1 MMWEI
6 LGLTHLLK
14 EWRHMPDAPPS
25 EYSLF
30 DIHRN
35 RNQRFSVKEIAAQR
49 ENLMRMS
56 PMAYYSVFPEEKPRK
71 P

>member
-1 MMWEI
+1 
-6 LGLTHLLK
+6 
-14 EWRHMPDAPPS
+14 MPDAPPS